1 MCCLLNKISL
11 EKLSNH
17 QLSLELDELIC
28 ELVIKPLNPPYT
40 LILYTF
46 YTLFLLVLIIIFG
59 VIALI
64 SKQLQKQMIGFS
76 RTGWEIS
83 YSFSVSF
90 LFCS

>member
-1 MCCLLNKISL
+1 MCCLLNKISV
-11 EKLSNH
+11 EKLSNP
-17 QLSLELDELIC
+17 QLLDELIC
-28 ELVIKPLNPPYT
+28 ELVIKPLYPPYT

-90 LFCS
+90 LFYF